1 MKSVIAV
8 ILVLAVIFV
17 LPVACS
23 GRGKIHASSL
33 RGAYD
38 SIRKVKNYIQDD
50 DKKLEFQI
58 AVGTLQQLK
67 TEEGGTSAFLQA
79 IDGKTADEIIAL
91 AKEEVNARILK
102 GDPRYSKYQSW
113 DQMVTELTKNTPR
126 VIGRERPQ
134 HAFDE

>member
-8 ILVLAVIFV
+8 IIVLTVIFV

-23 GRGKIHASSL
+23 GRGKIHATSL
-33 RGAYD
+33 RSAYD

-50 DKKLEFQI
+50 SKKLEFQI
-58 AVGTLQQLK
+58 AIGTLQQLK
-67 TEEGGTSAFLQA
+67 TEEGDTKLFLKT

-113 DQMVTELTKNTPR
+113 DQMVAELTKNTPR
-126 VIGRERPQ
+126 VIGRERPE
-134 HAFDE
+134 HAFEE